1 MVGDKIWIL
10 GQIYVKNTTK
20 GTVLGGGGGAV
31 LAILLVM
38 NFEYWSKFSGG
49 GVAVVIR
56 FKFLQVWQDFI
67 RVRFKNFEFK
77 NQNI

>member
-20 GTVLGGGGGAV
+20 GTVLGGGGVGAV

-49 GVAVVIR
+49 GGGCGDT
-56 FKFLQVWQDFI
+56 F
-67 RVRFKNFEFK
+67 
-77 NQNI
+77 